1 MTDILFLLAFLLFCV
16 TLLKAIASIGFPFE

>member
-16 TLLKAIASIGFPFE
+16 TLLKAITAISFPFE